1 MKILIVDDNEII
13 LESLKIILEDARY
26 NTYTAYNGVD
36 GLKQFKENKFDLI
49 ITDII
54 MPDMD
59 GIELI
64 KQIKKINNDVK
75 VLVMSGGDLGPQ
87 YKDLVLKFGAIKFL
101 HKPFNNNLLQIIK
114 ETING

>member
-13 LESLKIILEDARY
+13 LEDAGY
-26 NTYTAYNGVD
+26 NTYTAYNGVN

-54 MPDMD
+54 MPNMD

-75 VLVMSGGDLGPQ
+75 VLIMSGGNLGPQ
-87 YKDLVLKFGAIKFL
+87 HKDLVLKFGAIKFL